1 MSEIIYK
8 DLSYKLNGI
17 IYSVYN
23 VLGPVYSEKQYQDT
37 LEVRLRKSGINFER
51 EKDLFFNFQDDKI
64 GGNKVDFVVENK
76 LVIDIKAKK
85 YINRKDYKQM
95 LRYLKAGGYRLGLIV
110 NFGSS
115 NKVDIK
121 RVINSDL
128 KDKI

>member
-23 VLGPVYSEKQYQDT
+23 VLGPVYSEKQYQDA

-76 LVIDIKAKK
+76 LAIDIKAKK

-121 RVINSDL
+121 RVVNSDL
-128 KDKI
+128 KGKV